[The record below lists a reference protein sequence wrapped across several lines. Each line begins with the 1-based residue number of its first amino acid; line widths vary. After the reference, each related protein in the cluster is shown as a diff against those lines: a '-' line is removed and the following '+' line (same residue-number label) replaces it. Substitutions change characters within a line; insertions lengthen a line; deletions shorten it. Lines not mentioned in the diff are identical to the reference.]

1 MKFVFSCVSPEESE
15 GLRFGLRRFVC
26 TKAKKTHDFERMDT
40 VFYSALVLCAV
51 KNSMASEGLRVCL
64 PV

>member
-1 MKFVFSCVSPEESE
+1 M
-15 GLRFGLRRFVC
+15 RFGLRRFVC
-26 TKAKKTHDFERMDT
+26 TKTKKTNDFERMDT